1 MPTIAVR
8 GTCAY
13 LIQQPE
19 IDKMSN
25 GTAVISVN
33 GIEVGAMPLE
43 QYETIV
49 RDVKKDWRTRTASV
63 FRYFGFAF
71 RLLSRMW
78 HYFVQS
84 FVVLF
89 ALIMLYSYFN
99 PHELTGFIE
108 GLRNQPAENI
118 VNLIRLFTLAAMTIT
133 FLSGLLSIFIKGMPV
148 YVSAAEDAI
157 NNKIREVMEVPAN
170 GQVIVR
176 IKKDGAYGV
185 Q

>member
-1 MPTIAVR
+1 
-8 GTCAY
+8 
-13 LIQQPE
+13 
-19 IDKMSN
+19 MSN

-63 FRYFGFAF
+63 VRYFGFAF
-71 RLLSRMW
+71 RLLSRIW
-78 HYFVQS
+78 HYFAQS
-84 FVVLF
+84 FVVMF
-89 ALIMLYSYFN
+89 ALIMLYSYFH
-99 PHELTGFIE
+99 PFELTNYIE
-108 GLRNQPAENI
+108 EIRSQPSEKIAEVLRVLA
-118 VNLIRLFTLAAMTIT
+118 LIGMTIT
-133 FLSGLLSIFIKGMPV
+133 FLAGVLSIFIKGMPL